1 MVSRRSATALRTAS
15 AGSHMSGRSRGSAIF
30 ISDCAR
36 GFSASLA
43 SAASA
48 ADLTATLAP
57 SKARSPAHEASRDPY
72 QCLPSEGRPPVLS
85 IITIA

>member
-1 MVSRRSATALRTAS
+1 MALRTAS

-30 ISDCAR
+30 ISGCAR

-43 SAASA
+43 SPASA

-57 SKARSPAHEASRDPY
+57 SKARSPAQEPSLDPHRCHARERDP
-72 QCLPSEGRPPVLS
+72 C
-85 IITIA
+85 